1 MPSVIQ
7 LEVFVARV
15 RRTLRRNEIKIEVKN
30 INHGNTLAGLK
41 RKSEVRS
48 RRGRTCD
55 LGNDIFSAI
64 RDSLGGVI
72 ICVSDTD

>member
-1 MPSVIQ
+1 LPSVIQ

-15 RRTLRRNEIKIEVKN
+15 RRTLRRNEIKIDVKS
-30 INHGNTLAGLK
+30 INHGNTLTGLK

-55 LGNDIFSAI
+55 LGNDIYSTI
-64 RDSLGGVI
+64 RDSVGGVV